1 MLPPGEPENH
11 ARRCSGTGLSW
22 GGCDGGGG
30 LPPGGE
36 EEPGDCSRALAH
48 LQWSFGQAYNGQFAR
63 GVLVL
68 LGSLLGLFVLI
79 VPGVAI
85 WIWGVYDAYRTAKGM
100 NEGLIPYRETSP
112 LMIVAFVVVWA
123 ATIVLLSAASAMLLA
138 ALALRGML

>member
-1 MLPPGEPENH
+1 MHDYAVVRVYLGEAITAAEVS
-11 ARRCSGTGLSW
+11 RREGRKNPAIAAGLSLIFN
-22 GGCDGGGG
+22 G
-30 LPPGGE
+30 L
-36 EEPGDCSRALAH
+36 
-48 LQWSFGQAYNGQFAR
+48 GQAYNGQFAR

-123 ATIVLLSAASAMLLA
+123 ATIVLLSAASAMLLVM
-138 ALALRGML
+138 LGQQGMV